1 MPATS
6 TTHRLAPRPQPPLD
20 TKDQQEQ
27 PDTEVGRPL
36 TPTPRHMPG
45 FKVHNRIQPQADI
58 SSVDR
63 RLGEAIRHRLTML
76 HMISTRVIGVGEY
89 HISNEQDGVINARYL
104 STAAMKSG
112 GAIGVGR
119 ARGDTSNGFPG
130 DYRAQYFDAAGDL
143 TGDLDLRIQRSGATY
158 RLTWRHRRQN
168 VSLPAAVGEVI
179 FEGIGFP
186 SGDRSMAVSY
196 WMTEQVSAAIERRPL
211 L

>member
-1 MPATS
+1 MP
-6 TTHRLAPRPQPPLD
+6 PW
-20 TKDQQEQ
+20 
-27 PDTEVGRPL
+27 L
-36 TPTPRHMPG
+36 TPDS
-45 FKVHNRIQPQADI
+45 VSLVIENRYF
-58 SSVDR
+58 
-63 RLGEAIRHRLTML
+63 GEAIRHRLTML

-143 TGDLDLRIQRSGATY
+143 TGDLDLRIRRSGASY